1 MLNLEYGNL
10 QELRAKLKDQFQG
23 LKIKATK
30 DPARIVELFHQIQ
43 VIAAKIKA
51 TGNLAILK
59 NDEEYVALVSN
70 HLSKEVMWDWF
81 KQRKSGWSNFY
92 LFLEDIAQTAKM
104 QLTSESIR
112 SAISGDQGDKSKC
125 SSCNKYHSGKCN
137 KPKNAAALNQG
148 GENSCPVSN

>member
-1 MLNLEYGNL
+1 M
-10 QELRAKLKDQFQG
+10 
-23 LKIKATK
+23 
-30 DPARIVELFHQIQ
+30 ELFHQIQ
-43 VIAAKIKA
+43 PIAAKIKA
-51 TGNLAILK
+51 TGNQAILE
-59 NDEEYVALVSN
+59 NNEEYVALVGD

-112 SAISGDQGDKSKC
+112 SALSGDQGDKTKC

-137 KPKNAAALNQG
+137 KLKNTAALNQG
-148 GENSCPVSN
+148 GENSCPVCNKPSHIYKTRTGAEAISRLVKDCSAFKAAYYDQN